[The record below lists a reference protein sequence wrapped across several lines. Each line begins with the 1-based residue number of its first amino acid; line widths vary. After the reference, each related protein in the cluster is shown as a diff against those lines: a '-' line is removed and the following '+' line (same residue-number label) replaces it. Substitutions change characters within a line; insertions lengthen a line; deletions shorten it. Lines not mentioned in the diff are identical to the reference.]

1 MAPLS
6 REAAWLQEPVPA
18 SALFTEVQEGKFV
31 ILCTVAFL
39 EYIVI

>member
-31 ILCTVAFL
+31 YTVYTVQLPF
-39 EYIVI
+39 